1 MGAIQVLIVDDH
13 AVLRDGIRSLLE
25 SYDDMAVVGEA
36 SNGRE
41 AVQMVGQLAP
51 DVVLMDVAM
60 PEMDGL
66 EATRRIAAAHP
77 RSRVLV
83 LTQHD
88 SQEYVF
94 PILEAG
100 AAGYLLKKVRGTELV
115 SAIRAVHEGGSFLS
129 PSVAKTVID
138 RSLRQREPHEE
149 ESNGARLTEREREV
163 LKLVAEGLSNQEI
176 ADRLS
181 LSIKTVMGH
190 RANLMDKLGIHSR
203 VELVKYAIRAGLVE
217 I

>member
-1 MGAIQVLIVDDH
+1 MKQIRVLIVDDH

-25 SYDDMAVVGEA
+25 SYEDLLVVGEA
-36 SNGRE
+36 GNGRE
-41 AVQMVGQLAP
+41 AVELAGQLLP

-60 PEMDGL
+60 PEMDGI
-66 EATRRIAAAHP
+66 EATRRIVAAYP
-77 RSRVLV
+77 RIRVLV

-88 SQEYVF
+88 NKEYVF

-100 AAGYLLKKVRGTELV
+100 AAGYLLKKVRGADLV
-115 SAIRAVHEGGSFLS
+115 SAVRAVQEGGSYLC
-129 PSVAKTVID
+129 PDIAKTVIE
-138 RSLRQREPHEE
+138 RSLRRPDLGAEPAAA
-149 ESNGARLTEREREV
+149 GTLTDREREV

-176 ADRLS
+176 ANRLG

-190 RANLMDKLGIHSR
+190 RANLMDKLNIHSR

>member
-1 MGAIQVLIVDDH
+1 MKQIRVLIVDDH

-25 SYDDMAVVGEA
+25 SYEDLQVVGEA
-36 SNGRE
+36 GNGRE
-41 AVQMVGQLAP
+41 AVELVGELSP

-60 PEMDGL
+60 PEMDGI
-66 EATRRIAAAHP
+66 EATRRIVAAHP
-77 RSRVLV
+77 QTRVLV

-88 SQEYVF
+88 SREYVF

-100 AAGYLLKKVRGTELV
+100 AAGYLLKKVRGAELI
-115 SAIRAVHEGGSFLS
+115 SAVRAVQEGGSYLS
-129 PSVAKTVID
+129 PSIAKAVIE
-138 RSLRQREPHEE
+138 RSIRKPEDDGEE
-149 ESNGARLTEREREV
+149 DATSVLTERETEV

-176 ADRLS
+176 ANRLR

-190 RANLMDKLGIHSR
+190 RANLMDKLDIHSR

>member
-1 MGAIQVLIVDDH
+1 MVAIRVLIVDDH

-25 SYDDMAVVGEA
+25 SYEDIAVVGEA

-41 AVQMVGQLAP
+41 AVQLVAHLAP

-66 EATRRIAAAHP
+66 EATRQIVAAHGS
-77 RSRVLV
+77 SRVLV

-88 SQEYVF
+88 NQEYVF

-129 PSVAKTVID
+129 PSITRAVIE
-138 RSLRQREPHEE
+138 RSLRQRQPQEE
-149 ESNGARLTEREREV
+149 AAGGVRLTEREKEV

-190 RANLMDKLGIHSR
+190 RANLMDKLNIHSR
-203 VELVKYAIRAGLVE
+203 VDLVKYAIRAGLIEV
-217 I
+217 

>member
-1 MGAIQVLIVDDH
+1 MGMIRVLIADDH

-25 SYDDMAVVGEA
+25 SYEDLDVVGEA

-41 AVQMVGQLAP
+41 AVRLVGELKP

-66 EATRRIAAAHP
+66 EATRLILAAYPA
-77 RSRVLV
+77 SRVLV

-88 SQEYVF
+88 NQEYVF
-94 PILEAG
+94 PLLEAG
-100 AAGYLLKKVRGTELV
+100 ASGYLLKKVRGSELV

-129 PSVAKTVID
+129 PSVAKAVIE
-138 RSLRQREPHEE
+138 RSIQRRRPLEE
-149 ESNGARLTEREREV
+149 EGDEARLTEREKEV

-176 ADRLS
+176 ADQLG

-190 RANLMDKLGIHSR
+190 RANLMDKLNIHSR
-203 VELVKYAIRAGLVE
+203 VELVKYAIRAGLIE

>member
-1 MGAIQVLIVDDH
+1 MKQIRVLIVDDH

-25 SYDDMAVVGEA
+25 SYEDLLVVGEA
-36 SNGRE
+36 GNGRE
-41 AVQMVGQLAP
+41 AVELAGELSP

-60 PEMDGL
+60 PEMDGI
-66 EATRRIAAAHP
+66 EATRRIVAAYP
-77 RSRVLV
+77 EIRVLV

-88 SQEYVF
+88 NREYVF

-100 AAGYLLKKVRGTELV
+100 AAGYLLKKVRGADLV
-115 SAIRAVHEGGSFLS
+115 SALRAVQEGGSYLS
-129 PSVAKTVID
+129 PSIARTVIE
-138 RSLRQREPHEE
+138 RSLRRPEADAEQT
-149 ESNGARLTEREREV
+149 AATTLTEREKEV

-176 ADRLS
+176 ANGLG

-190 RANLMDKLGIHSR
+190 RANLMDKLNIHSR

>member
-1 MGAIQVLIVDDH
+1 MAAIRVLIVDDH

-25 SYDDMAVVGEA
+25 SYDDMCVVGEA

-41 AVQMVGQLAP
+41 GVEMAGQLVP

-66 EATRRIAAAHP
+66 EATRRIQALVPSA
-77 RSRVLV
+77 RVLV

-88 SQEYVF
+88 NREYVF

-100 AAGYLLKKVRGTELV
+100 AAGYLLKKVRGTEMV

-129 PSVAKTVID
+129 PSVARAVIE
-138 RSLRQREPHEE
+138 RSVHQLEPAGEQTAGKL
-149 ESNGARLTEREREV
+149 SERETEV
-163 LKLVAEGLSNQEI
+163 LRLVAEGLSNQEI

-190 RANLMDKLGIHSR
+190 RANLMDKLNIHSR
-203 VELVKYAIRAGLVE
+203 IELVKYAIRAGLIQV
-217 I
+217 

>member
-1 MGAIQVLIVDDH
+1 MGAIRVLIVDDH

-25 SYDDMAVVGEA
+25 SYEDIQVVGEA
-36 SNGRE
+36 GNGRE
-41 AVQMVGQLAP
+41 AIELVGGFAP

-66 EATRRIAAAHP
+66 EATRRIVAAHP
-77 RSRVLV
+77 TSRVLV

-88 SQEYVF
+88 NREYVF
-94 PILEAG
+94 PLLQAG

-129 PSVAKTVID
+129 PSIAKAVIE
-138 RSLRQREPHEE
+138 RSLHPAGEQAHEACP
-149 ESNGARLTEREREV
+149 ARLTERETEV
-163 LKLVAEGLSNQEI
+163 LKLAAEGLSNQEI
-176 ADRLS
+176 ADRLGV
-181 LSIKTVMGH
+181 SIKTVMGH
-190 RANLMDKLGIHSR
+190 RANLMDKLNIHSR

>member
-1 MGAIQVLIVDDH
+1 MKQIRVLIVDDH

-25 SYDDMAVVGEA
+25 SYDDLLVVGEA
-36 SNGRE
+36 GNGRE
-41 AVQMVGQLAP
+41 AVELAGQLSP

-60 PEMDGL
+60 PEMDGI
-66 EATRRIAAAHP
+66 EATRRIVASYP
-77 RSRVLV
+77 QIRVLV

-88 SQEYVF
+88 NREYVF

-100 AAGYLLKKVRGTELV
+100 AAGYLLKKVRGADLV
-115 SAIRAVHEGGSFLS
+115 SAIRAVQEGGSYLC
-129 PSVAKTVID
+129 PSIARTVIE
-138 RSLRQREPHEE
+138 RSLRRPEVAAEPDG
-149 ESNGARLTEREREV
+149 SATLTERETEV

-176 ADRLS
+176 ANGLG

-190 RANLMDKLGIHSR
+190 RANLMDKLDIHSR